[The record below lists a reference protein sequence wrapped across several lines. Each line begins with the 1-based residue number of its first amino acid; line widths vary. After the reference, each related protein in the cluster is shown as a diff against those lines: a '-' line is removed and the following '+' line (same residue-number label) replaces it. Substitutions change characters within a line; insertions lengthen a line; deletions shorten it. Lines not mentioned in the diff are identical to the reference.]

1 MAVPDRPST
10 ATRPPAGGLGPSG
23 PTDTM
28 QAPSGPA
35 DHEKPD
41 REKPDREKQS
51 LPELGKELIDLTVTY
66 AKQETI
72 DPLRTIGRRVG
83 LGILGSAIA
92 SVGLVFLVVGVLRL
106 VQVEVGFGGAM
117 SWVPYL
123 AALVVAGVVAALALK
138 QIGGGRGR

>member
-1 MAVPDRPST
+1 MAAPDRPST
-10 ATRPPAGGLGPSG
+10 APRPSGAGPAG
-23 PTDTM
+23 D
-28 QAPSGPA
+28 
-35 DHEKPD
+35 K
-41 REKPDREKQS
+41 S

-66 AKQETI
+66 AKQETV

-83 LGILGSAIA
+83 LGVVGSAIA

-106 VQVEVGFGGAM
+106 LQVEVGFGGAM

-123 AALVVAGVVAALALK
+123 AALIVAAAVAGLALK